1 MQSRKRK
8 QISISEEPSQ
18 GQLLDDVISSNTVQ
32 LTPSLFIKK
41 KKKIEGSKLDANIAF
56 VFSQLYCFV
65 IYKNHIL
72 YFLFIVS
79 SRITEERQLY
89 MITI

>member
-18 GQLLDDVISSNTVQ
+18 GQLLDDVISTNTVQ
-32 LTPSLFIKK
+32 LTPSLFIEKK
-41 KKKIEGSKLDANIAF
+41 KKKEGSKLDTNIAS

-79 SRITEERQLY
+79 SRVTEERQLY